1 MYVNY
6 KYQKVNRGQRLF
18 DLYSPELLTEQQ
30 SFIYLVS
37 NDSENASIIKA
48 SKQKL
53 ALYGMTTNQINSL
66 AAAKRTNP
74 VITIYSP
81 TNGIVQGT
89 ESMTTAAGSMQ
100 NSSTTTT
107 FNIERRRLY

>member
-1 MYVNY
+1 
-6 KYQKVNRGQRLF
+6 
-18 DLYSPELLTEQQ
+18 
-30 SFIYLVS
+30 
-37 NDSENASIIKA
+37 
-48 SKQKL
+48 
-53 ALYGMTTNQINSL
+53 MTTNQINSL

-100 NSSTTTT
+100 NSSTTT
-107 FNIERRRLY
+107 NIERKEIIKKMKLF

>member
-1 MYVNY
+1 MIRECIHH
-6 KYQKVNRGQRLF
+6 K
-18 DLYSPELLTEQQ
+18 
-30 SFIYLVS
+30 SF
-37 NDSENASIIKA
+37 KT
-48 SKQKL
+48 KL

-89 ESMTTAAGSMQ
+89 ESMTCSRINAKQ
-100 NSSTTTT
+100 FYHNEL

>member
-1 MYVNY
+1 MIGECIHH
-6 KYQKVNRGQRLF
+6 K
-18 DLYSPELLTEQQ
+18 
-30 SFIYLVS
+30 SF
-37 NDSENASIIKA
+37 
-48 SKQKL
+48 KQKL

-89 ESMTTAAGSMQ
+89 ESMNHCRSMQ
-100 NSSTTTT
+100 NSSTTTS
-107 FNIERRRLY
+107 L

>member
-1 MYVNY
+1 
-6 KYQKVNRGQRLF
+6 
-18 DLYSPELLTEQQ
+18 
-30 SFIYLVS
+30 
-37 NDSENASIIKA
+37 
-48 SKQKL
+48 
-53 ALYGMTTNQINSL
+53 MTTNQINSL

-100 NSSTTTT
+100 FYHNEPLTLK
-107 FNIERRRLY
+107 EGDLKR

>member
-1 MYVNY
+1 MIRECIHH
-6 KYQKVNRGQRLF
+6 K
-18 DLYSPELLTEQQ
+18 
-30 SFIYLVS
+30 SF
-37 NDSENASIIKA
+37 
-48 SKQKL
+48 KQKL

-81 TNGIVQGT
+81 NGIVQGT

-100 NSSTTTT
+100 FYHNEL
-107 FNIERRRLY
+107 FNIERRRLYKKR